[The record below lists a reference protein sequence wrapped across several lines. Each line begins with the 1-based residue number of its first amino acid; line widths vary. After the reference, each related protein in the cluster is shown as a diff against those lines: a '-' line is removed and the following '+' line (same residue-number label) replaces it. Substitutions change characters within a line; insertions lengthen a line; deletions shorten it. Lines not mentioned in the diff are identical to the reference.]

1 MFRLPSNACRLNQCK
16 NAEEARVVDGEPRP
30 FIVPPAEQD
39 PYPLNGTPVTMP
51 PDLNRVLLRRVIDGM
66 IAGDNP
72 NTKIHSMMACIL
84 QCIASTNQARVET

>member
-1 MFRLPSNACRLNQCK
+1 
-16 NAEEARVVDGEPRP
+16 
-30 FIVPPAEQD
+30 
-39 PYPLNGTPVTMP
+39 MP

-72 NTKIHSMMACIL
+72 NTKIYSMMACIL